1 MPSFNDYLHWFERRN
16 GRELEG
22 EDESWL
28 VSTPIFGYVYAFIL
42 TRFRGFPGFFSVRKP
57 MMSIGTSHLPP
68 LVEDDKDE
76 DDDELVK
83 SLNILTEVV
92 QILGI
97 SDASYAR

>member
-1 MPSFNDYLHWFERRN
+1 
-16 GRELEG
+16 
-22 EDESWL
+22 
-28 VSTPIFGYVYAFIL
+28 
-42 TRFRGFPGFFSVRKP
+42 